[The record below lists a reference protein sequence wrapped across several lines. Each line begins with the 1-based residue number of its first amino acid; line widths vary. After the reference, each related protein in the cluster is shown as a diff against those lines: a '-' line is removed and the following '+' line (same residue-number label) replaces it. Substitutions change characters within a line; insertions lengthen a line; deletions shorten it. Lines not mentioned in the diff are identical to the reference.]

1 MEPAI
6 ALTKT
11 DRPRFVLLAP
21 LVLLRTFAARFC
33 RSSELLPRIVVVVV
47 IVFIE
52 ETILVDEMR
61 SRLNKIFLSRRDEM
75 KNNKET
81 ARRRLAWDDAI

>member
-47 IVFIE
+47 VVIE
-52 ETILVDEMR
+52 ETILLV
-61 SRLNKIFLSRRDEM
+61 
-75 KNNKET
+75 
-81 ARRRLAWDDAI
+81 

>member
-47 IVFIE
+47 VVVIE
-52 ETILVDEMR
+52 ETILLV
-61 SRLNKIFLSRRDEM
+61 
-75 KNNKET
+75 
-81 ARRRLAWDDAI
+81 